1 MIEIVNIEKKTYEKF
16 VGQFESFVKKMTE
29 MGNRG
34 TNKCLGDWLDND
46 EVCRNLK
53 ISKRTLQTLRDNGTL
68 AYSQISHKTY
78 YKQEDVDKVI
88 KDVRDRQKGAAWRKP
103 RKKSETKRDC
113 VTPKKSMK
121 DIESL
126 FDKVTSNYRP
136 LLNGERYLSDVEVSH
151 RLKVSRRTLQD
162 YRDNGTLPY
171 FKLGGKVLYRESDLE
186 ALLQRCYHPVISK
199 AVSQKFTL

>member
-1 MIEIVNIEKKTYEKF
+1 LTIITIKIEKMIEIVNIEKKTYEEF
-16 VGQFESFVKKMTE
+16 VGQFERFVKKMTE

-78 YKQEDVDKVI
+78 YKQEDVDKVLQ
-88 KDVRDRQKGAAWRKP
+88 DVRDRKKDAAWRKP

-113 VTPKKSMK
+113 ITPK
-121 DIESL
+121 D
-126 FDKVTSNYRP
+126 
-136 LLNGERYLSDVEVSH
+136 
-151 RLKVSRRTLQD
+151 
-162 YRDNGTLPY
+162 
-171 FKLGGKVLYRESDLE
+171 
-186 ALLQRCYHPVISK
+186 
-199 AVSQKFTL
+199 